1 MNNYFKFDF
10 VNKTI
15 VGTKTSI
22 AKANRGYGR
31 EYEEL
36 CDKLSKQPT
45 FAVRP
50 KDIDIKEDKKTYNDL
65 TFKRME
71 EYIKLQ
77 DNSEDRLI
85 EFEAIKKVAE
95 AKGAKYPL
103 TKKWFLKAYPEFKTS
118 NFGTLDTAK
127 VIAREELEKEKREK
141 EKAALKEAE
150 AALDN
155 ITEFETDDDE
165 IEERLTA

>member
-1 MNNYFKFDF
+1 MKNYFNYDF

-15 VGTKTSI
+15 VGSQASI
-22 AKANRGYGR
+22 NRANKGSGN
-31 EYEEL
+31 EYKEL
-36 CDKLSKQPT
+36 CEKLAAHPD
-45 FAVRP
+45 FAVVP
-50 KDIDIKEDKKTYNDL
+50 KTIDKKEGKRTYNEL

-127 VIAREELEKEKREK
+127 EIASKELEEKK
-141 EKAALKEAE
+141 KAALKEAE

-155 ITEFETDDDE
+155 ITEFETDDEE